1 MSEPH
6 PITHPTCL
14 SGKPENHLQKAAKE
28 RAGSTSLKENVNHP
42 PHSGRSLNLWESG
55 DFLTATDCH
64 VGIYTKKRE
73 IFGFAR
79 RCTMS
84 ESTDE
89 IGLLVDAPTDR
100 ELLKRFL
107 IGDDAAFAQLIERH
121 AELVRGVCFRVLRNT
136 TDCEDAF
143 QATFFILASQAK
155 DQAWQDSIGGWL
167 HQVARRVSLRLRADI
182 ARRKHHEKQSCK
194 EQPQTDNDPVQ
205 QIGIRELGEILDAE
219 LAKLPVQFRE
229 VIVLTQIEGLSRLEA
244 ASRLGITVSAVKDRL
259 ERGREIL
266 QRRITMRGV
275 TITSVTIAA
284 WMVPG
289 SAQAAGLATL
299 VSNTTTAAIAF
310 SGGKMIGTQ
319 LSVASGLA
327 QAILKVTGL
336 QKVAVAVALLLS
348 LITGGTVAYGF
359 LQDNPRRFDLGLR
372 GHIVR
377 IDHGSQPSLTIELD
391 EYQALL
397 NLDIASQAKI
407 WIAFEAASID
417 SLKKGQFVAV
427 QLDVDNRTSKE
438 IHAQGQIR
446 EATIRA
452 IGEGDTLIVEGDDDV
467 ESPEP
472 GKLLLSPEAIV
483 RIGGMPA
490 SRDELRP
497 GMSIPVEFNKNG
509 EIVHAIEV
517 EGESDQFI
525 YGELLSIDTQRN
537 KLTLFIDDETEIP
550 KQRDF
555 ELDSSVVVVAKGVKV
570 NILELSKGSMLKL
583 RLSQGKLIVKSIR
596 VETVPET
603 SEPKEEESP

>member
-1 MSEPH
+1 
-6 PITHPTCL
+6 
-14 SGKPENHLQKAAKE
+14 
-28 RAGSTSLKENVNHP
+28 
-42 PHSGRSLNLWESG
+42 
-55 DFLTATDCH
+55 
-64 VGIYTKKRE
+64 
-73 IFGFAR
+73 
-79 RCTMS
+79 MS

-107 IGDDAAFAQLIERH
+107 IGDDAAFTQLIERH

-143 QATFFILASQAK
+143 QATFFILASKAK
-155 DQAWQDSIGGWL
+155 NQVWQDSIGGWL
-167 HQVARRVSLRLRADI
+167 HQVARRVSLRLRADVE
-182 ARRKHHEKQSCK
+182 RRRQLEMQSCR
-194 EQPQTDNDPVQ
+194 EQLQTVNDPVQ

-219 LAKLPVQFRE
+219 LTKLPIKYRE
-229 VIVLTQIEGLSRLEA
+229 VIVLTQMEGLSRLEA

-259 ERGREIL
+259 ERGRNIL

-275 TITSVTIAA
+275 TITSVTIAT
-284 WMVPG
+284 WMVHG

-299 VSNTTTAAIAF
+299 VSKTTTAAIAF
-310 SGGKMIGTQ
+310 VGGKLIGTQ
-319 LSVASGLA
+319 LSVAAGLA

-336 QKVAVAVALLLS
+336 QKVAVAVVLLLS

-359 LQDNPRRFDLGLR
+359 LQDNPRRFELGLR

-377 IDHGSQPSLTIELD
+377 IDHSSQPTVTIELD
-391 EYQALL
+391 EYHALL

-407 WIAFEAASID
+407 WVAYEAASID

-427 QLDVDNRTSKE
+427 QLDNDNRTIKE

-467 ESPEP
+467 ENPEP
-472 GKLLLSPEAIV
+472 GKFLLSPETIV

-490 SRDELRP
+490 TRDELRP
-497 GMSIPVEFNKNG
+497 GMSIPLEFDKNG
-509 EIVHAIEV
+509 KIVHAIEV

-525 YGELLSIDTQRN
+525 YGELLSIDAQSNR
-537 KLTLFIDDETEIP
+537 LTLSIDDETDIA

-555 ELDSSVVVVAKGVKV
+555 ELASSVVVVAEGVNVKL
-570 NILELSKGSMLKL
+570 LELSKGSILKL
-583 RLSQGKLIVKSIR
+583 RLAADKLIVKSIR
-596 VETVPET
+596 VEFVPEAG
-603 SEPKEEESP
+603 EVNEEGSP

>member
-1 MSEPH
+1 
-6 PITHPTCL
+6 
-14 SGKPENHLQKAAKE
+14 
-28 RAGSTSLKENVNHP
+28 
-42 PHSGRSLNLWESG
+42 
-55 DFLTATDCH
+55 
-64 VGIYTKKRE
+64 
-73 IFGFAR
+73 
-79 RCTMS
+79 MS
-84 ESTDE
+84 ESTVE

-100 ELLKRFL
+100 DLIKRFI
-107 IGDDAAFAQLIERH
+107 IGDDAAFTQLIERH

-136 TDCEDAF
+136 ADCDDAF

-155 DQAWQDSIGGWL
+155 NQVWQDSIAGWL
-167 HQVARRVSLRLRADI
+167 HQVARRVSLKLRADI
-182 ARRKHHEKQSCK
+182 ARRKQLDIQSCI
-194 EQPQTDNDPVQ
+194 EQTQTDNDPVQ

-219 LAKLPVQFRE
+219 LTKLPVKFRE

-289 SAQAAGLATL
+289 SAQAAGLASL

-310 SGGKMIGTQ
+310 AGGKLIGTQ
-319 LSVASGLA
+319 LSVAAGLA

-336 QKVAVAVALLLS
+336 QKVAVAVVLFLS

-359 LQDNPRRFDLGLR
+359 LQDNPRRFDFGLR

-377 IDHGSQPSLTIELD
+377 IEHGSQPSLTIELD
-391 EYQALL
+391 EYHALL
-397 NLDIASQAKI
+397 SLDIASQAKI
-407 WIAFEAASID
+407 WVAYEAASID
-417 SLKKGQFVAV
+417 GLKQGQFVVV
-427 QLDVDNRTSKE
+427 QLDNDNRTIKE

-446 EATIRA
+446 EATIRE

-467 ESPEP
+467 ETPEP
-472 GKLLLSPEAIV
+472 GKFLLSPETIV

-497 GMSIPVEFNKNG
+497 GMSIPLELDKNG

-517 EGESDQFI
+517 EGESDQFV
-525 YGELLSIDTQRN
+525 YGELLSIDAQSN
-537 KLTLFIDDETEIP
+537 KLTLSIDDETDIP

-555 ELDSSVVVVAKGVKV
+555 ELDSSAVVVAEGVNVKLV
-570 NILELSKGSMLKL
+570 ELSKGSILKL
-583 RLSQGKLIVKSIR
+583 RLAADKPIVKSIR
-596 VETVPET
+596 VESVPET
-603 SEPKEEESP
+603 GKAKAEESP